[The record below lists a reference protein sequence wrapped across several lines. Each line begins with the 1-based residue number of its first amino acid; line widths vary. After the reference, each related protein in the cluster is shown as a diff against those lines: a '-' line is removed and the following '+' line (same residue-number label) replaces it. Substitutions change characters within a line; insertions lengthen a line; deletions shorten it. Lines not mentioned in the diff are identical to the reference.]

1 MTHRSQPTGFRY
13 RFSEHSEHGA
23 ALVEMAILLPILVML
38 VFGLVTAARAYNA
51 QITLTHATR
60 EGVRVLAVTGDQVQ
74 AEAATVSAATS
85 LDPID
90 LSVSAA
96 VCVPGDPTSVS
107 ATYPFD
113 YSIPFVGSQT
123 ITLTSTAVMRCGG

>member
-1 MTHRSQPTGFRY
+1 MTYRSQPTGFRY
-13 RFSEHSEHGA
+13 RRSEHSERGA
-23 ALVEMAILLPILVML
+23 ALVEMAILLPILVVL
-38 VFGLVTAARAYNA
+38 IFGLVTAARAFNA

-60 EGVRVLAVTGDQVQ
+60 EGVRVLAVTGDQAV

>member
-1 MTHRSQPTGFRY
+1 M
-13 RFSEHSEHGA
+13 
-23 ALVEMAILLPILVML
+23 EMAILLPILVML
-38 VFGLVTAARAYNA
+38 IFGLVTAARAYNA

-60 EGVRVLAVTGDQVQ
+60 EGVRVLAVTGDQAQ

-85 LDPID
+85 LDPAN
-90 LSVSAA
+90 LAVAA
-96 VCVPGDPTSVS
+96 EVCVPGDPTSVS
-107 ATYPFD
+107 ASYPFD

>member
-1 MTHRSQPTGFRY
+1 MTYRSQPTSLRY
-13 RFSEHSEHGA
+13 RRSEHGA

-38 VFGLVTAARAYNA
+38 IFGLVTAARAYNA

-60 EGVRVLAVTGDQVQ
+60 EGVRVLAVTGDQAE

-85 LDPID
+85 LDPAN
-90 LSVSAA
+90 LAVAA
-96 VCVPGDPTSVS
+96 AECVPGDPTSVS
-107 ATYPFD
+107 ASYPFD

>member
-1 MTHRSQPTGFRY
+1 
-13 RFSEHSEHGA
+13 
-23 ALVEMAILLPILVML
+23 MAILLPILVVL
-38 VFGLVTAARAYNA
+38 IFGLVTAARAFNA

-60 EGVRVLAVTGDQVQ
+60 EGVRVLAVTGDQAV

>member
-1 MTHRSQPTGFRY
+1 MTHQGHPTDSRCS
-13 RFSEHSEHGA
+13 RSEHGA
-23 ALVEMAILLPILVML
+23 ALVELAILLPVLVVL
-38 VFGLVTAARAYNA
+38 IFGLVTASLAFNA

-60 EGVRVLAVTGDQVQ
+60 EGVRVLAVTGDQAL